1 MRTRTRIFAT
11 TAAVAAATL
20 GVTGCSAPT
29 TPEAEGL
36 SIVAST
42 NVWGD
47 IASAVAGDNATVT
60 SIITSAVQDPH
71 SYEASARDQLAISR
85 ADLVIENGGG
95 YDPFIDALL
104 QASSPASG
112 VVVLNASEASG
123 LMPEDEH
130 AEADH
135 AEDEHTEG
143 DHAED
148 EHAEDDHSDHEHVE
162 GFNEHVWYSFDGVDA
177 VAQELAHEL
186 GEIDPDNAAEYEAN
200 YEAFSSELAALT
212 ARATEIGAVVGGQQ
226 AAITEPVPVYLLEA
240 VELVNA
246 TPEEFSEA
254 FEEGIDIPPTALRD
268 TLALFTNGDV
278 VLLAYNDQT
287 TSAQGEQVL
296 SAATAAGIAVVP
308 FAETLPEGQDYLSWM
323 SANLE
328 AVAEALTP

>member
-1 MRTRTRIFAT
+1 
-11 TAAVAAATL
+11 
-20 GVTGCSAPT
+20 
-29 TPEAEGL
+29 
-36 SIVAST
+36 
-42 NVWGD
+42 
-47 IASAVAGDNATVT
+47 
-60 SIITSAVQDPH
+60 
-71 SYEASARDQLAISR
+71 
-85 ADLVIENGGG
+85 VIENGGG
-95 YDPFIDALL
+95 YDPFIDALV
-104 QASSPASG
+104 QASSPARD
-112 VVVLNASEASG
+112 VVVFNASEASG
-123 LMPEDEH
+123 LMPEDGH
-130 AEADH
+130 AEDAHAEDEHTEGDH
-135 AEDEHTEG
+135 AEDEHTEA

-177 VAQELAHEL
+177 VAHELAHEL

-268 TLALFTNGDV
+268 TLALFINGDV

-296 SAATAAGIAVVP
+296 SAATAAGVAVVP